1 MAHGVS
7 ASPSGGS
14 EEWSFKNHDDLKGGD
29 CDSIQKEIATV
40 GDLPQPPPPCP
51 QVIPSQNSFTLVLSK
66 EAAAALSDLCGEP
79 GGQQPVQ
86 QGDASQCRLRG
97 GDVRPQLDLRHLP
110 RRRPASRGR

>member
-1 MAHGVS
+1 MS

-86 QGDASQCRLRG
+86 QGDASQCWFRG